1 MKQMFFLWLLFAL
14 PLYAQQSN
22 VTISTDITSGGRW
35 SYYTEFNSLY
45 TFIPT
50 SNNANVNVADLAT
63 RLRSFSSNMTIT
75 TACATCTQAGNI
87 NFNAALTTYN
97 EKGISY
103 NRTLTLQAAGN
114 VNISSPISLGYPFST
129 DINGGT
135 LNFSAVAGANIFATA
150 AISTKPMDYASTSTL
165 PPTSSMEGGV
175 TLSAADGF
183 VYVSAP
189 ITTSGAAS
197 PTWATLF
204 TGSAGTIRIIGKT
217 GVSIN
222 AALVAKGRDQA
233 PSDGFIW
240 ITGSNSVVTTG
251 GINDGVT
258 APVYGG
264 YFYKDGPGV
273 LLLSA
278 LNTYTGST
286 VIAEGTIRLGSG
298 TSIPDESMV
307 EFAYLGGTLDLN
319 GFSETIYSLEGGY
332 GLGKVT
338 SSVPGNVTLTTGN
351 WKDTPIYHGIIEDGA
366 GVVSLTKQGTGTFS
380 LGSVDSNLP
389 NTYSGIT
396 TVNAG
401 ILAIYN
407 NQSLGNTV
415 GGTVI
420 NGSAQLQP
428 LNNLTVPEELTLNSS
443 VPGLYLG
450 SGQTIWTGVIKLAST
465 STIKVENGASLTLN
479 PSSGIAISSV
489 GVSLFW
495 DGQGARTVN
504 GAINLGTG
512 GQTTQYGILTL
523 TAGSNYSGTTLINLY
538 GIINA
543 RHNTCLGTGLVYVY
557 LSGILQLQG
566 GVTIANDLK
575 LFGDGNTLG
584 ALRSVN
590 GQNVCSGSTLIY
602 YTTGQI
608 NADLSSSLQLN
619 GAITLGTNSL
629 KIAGQGNVFLNGVL
643 SGTGKSM
650 TWGTSPNQVTGLTNL
665 IKLGTGTLRL
675 SGQNTFSGFSVI
687 SDGVLQL
694 GESEVLANN
703 ASLILNGGKFDDG
716 GYSETMSDLYV
727 LANGKIT
734 MGSSAHSLIFSRL
747 LNYVSPTTLTIEA
760 TDVTALTTGLTIFGS
775 LVSSS
780 SNFVSSFGSLQ
791 STIEGGMGVF
801 GNKLYSQIG
810 SANSPLH
817 FYINSSLTS
826 AQLALTQF
834 YHTAGARYYTVLQKP
849 VVSPGGEILFSTPK

>member
-1 MKQMFFLWLLFAL
+1 M
-14 PLYAQQSN
+14 
-22 VTISTDITSGGRW
+22 
-35 SYYTEFNSLY
+35 
-45 TFIPT
+45 
-50 SNNANVNVADLAT
+50 
-63 RLRSFSSNMTIT
+63 
-75 TACATCTQAGNI
+75 
-87 NFNAALTTYN
+87 
-97 EKGISY
+97 
-103 NRTLTLQAAGN
+103 
-114 VNISSPISLGYPFST
+114 
-129 DINGGT
+129 
-135 LNFSAVAGANIFATA
+135 
-150 AISTKPMDYASTSTL
+150 
-165 PPTSSMEGGV
+165 
-175 TLSAADGF
+175 
-183 VYVSAP
+183 
-189 ITTSGAAS
+189 
-197 PTWATLF
+197 
-204 TGSAGTIRIIGKT
+204 
-217 GVSIN
+217 
-222 AALVAKGRDQA
+222 
-233 PSDGFIW
+233 
-240 ITGSNSVVTTG
+240 
-251 GINDGVT
+251 
-258 APVYGG
+258 
-264 YFYKDGPGV
+264 
-273 LLLSA
+273 
-278 LNTYTGST
+278 
-286 VIAEGTIRLGSG
+286 
-298 TSIPDESMV
+298 
-307 EFAYLGGTLDLN
+307 
-319 GFSETIYSLEGGY
+319 
-332 GLGKVT
+332 
-338 SSVPGNVTLTTGN
+338 
-351 WKDTPIYHGIIEDGA
+351 
-366 GVVSLTKQGTGTFS
+366 
-380 LGSVDSNLP
+380 
-389 NTYSGIT
+389 
-396 TVNAG
+396 
-401 ILAIYN
+401 
-407 NQSLGNTV
+407 
-415 GGTVI
+415 
-420 NGSAQLQP
+420 
-428 LNNLTVPEELTLNSS
+428 
-443 VPGLYLG
+443 
-450 SGQTIWTGVIKLAST
+450 
-465 STIKVENGASLTLN
+465 ENGASLTLN
-479 PSSGIAISSV
+479 PSNGIAISSV

-512 GQTTQYGILTL
+512 GQTIQYGILTL

-543 RHNTCLGTGLVYVY
+543 RHNTCLGSGLVYVY

-694 GESEVLANN
+694 GASEVLANN

-817 FYINSSLTS
+817 FYVNSSLTS